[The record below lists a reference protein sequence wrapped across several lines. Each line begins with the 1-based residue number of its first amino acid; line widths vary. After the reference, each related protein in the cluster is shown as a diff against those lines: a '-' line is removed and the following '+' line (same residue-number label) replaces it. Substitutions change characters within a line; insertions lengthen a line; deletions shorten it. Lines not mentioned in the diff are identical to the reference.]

1 MICIKLHF
9 YCTVGWQ
16 MKNIYIVAHDD
27 WIWLKIYFT
36 GIRCDGKCEHKKCE
50 FIEKFTSEHADH
62 RLFARVWSSFTRR
75 LTLISWLKFVSCSFV
90 SLYVPNSLMLSM
102 LFRCAHQRDDEAPR
116 NFSSLAKLRLL
127 FLALRRAYSNIH
139 VTLVS
144 HSTADWK
151 RSWYVFQQEN
161 SLKAVERKRKTWN
174 VYFFFFFF
182 VVVFIKVDSHRTE
195 KEGKKVSNSIC
206 VDKRRLHALLEV
218 FCSLLAELISI
229 LDLIALLWVSCFI
242 TTSMQQSLESGWTV
256 LRACIIMKFVKLIIH
271 NYNFKVSFGTFFR
284 RQRHLNYFHREFRL
298 LKLFELF
305 RRQCLRLRFSFDQSR
320 SLA

>member
-1 MICIKLHF
+1 MFRCQMTFIFISFVQCYFFLSNVIGTRHIHKKREQRLICIKLHF

-90 SLYVPNSLMLSM
+90 SLYVPNSLMLFM

-174 VYFFFFFF
+174 VNFFFFFRCCF
-182 VVVFIKVDSHRTE
+182 HKSRFTSDGKRGE
-195 KEGKKVSNSIC
+195 K
-206 VDKRRLHALLEV
+206 
-218 FCSLLAELISI
+218 
-229 LDLIALLWVSCFI
+229 
-242 TTSMQQSLESGWTV
+242 
-256 LRACIIMKFVKLIIH
+256 
-271 NYNFKVSFGTFFR
+271 SFQFNMCG
-284 RQRHLNYFHREFRL
+284 
-298 LKLFELF
+298 
-305 RRQCLRLRFSFDQSR
+305 
-320 SLA
+320 